1 MTLATDDRCEGM
13 WGIQSRVRRA
23 DRSNTRHT
31 DLSVSRARV
40 GLRLWSSCDL
50 EMRAGWALQQT
61 VVRTAARDIDRYF
74 PLYYVLCTG
83 PGTSGTW

>member
-1 MTLATDDRCEGM
+1 MTDVKVCEGY
-13 WGIQSRVRRA
+13 RA
-23 DRSNTRHT
+23 EERRHT

-83 PGTSGTW
+83 PGTSGTL